1 VLAIYRPDDCSL
13 PTVIASA
20 LAFGYAL
27 FAIFCAGL
35 MLVGFLTTSAVVVTI
50 ILVSVALWIIGV
62 RRTSPRV
69 WGRWAASAWKESP
82 WELGAGAAAIIL
94 VIVSLAHMD
103 SLLNFGFANP
113 WRYWADAQEVAAAK
127 GLPASSLQWGIATVP
142 TVSKLTFNAANAGFS
157 LIVHPPLKTIG
168 ALMFLGLIGVLLSA
182 FCFGWELGLHR
193 TAPLLVLFAGA
204 SSDSGLFAHGLVF
217 QPGRLF
223 VAETF
228 SRMVAF
234 TALALGIGTVRTK
247 LSLGLL
253 LAAGGALGI
262 AATVHLIPA
271 LLAGMFL
278 CSYALLAAFLHRS
291 KSALLRMG
299 VIVLT
304 ACALIFFVGL
314 WARNRLGFQAA
325 STGAFHKIH
334 RFDPTLFFAT
344 GRINQPRRLLPSVR
358 KVTNHGW
365 YARPSRIYDSFLANS
380 VGVHSPPG
388 YIKLLPIVLLCLAL
402 ASIRFVP
409 ERLRAI
415 GTASWLV
422 WMLIVIV
429 ALVFSRIYSTYI
441 PAEFPERRFFP
452 AAGLPLMLMGLIALE
467 WGFATLLRASP
478 RAPVAA
484 MLVVLL
490 VAAVTL
496 LPDYGPPSTR
506 YRQDRQAVAA
516 MTWIKHN
523 TPCDARILASN
534 RTGGV
539 FQVLT
544 GRTSITEGMAPF
556 LRPPLLSH
564 AVKVLT
570 RARHFFAHPLVH
582 HKILAAQGVNFVITA
597 APYILDKAP
606 LLISKIDER
615 ALRRAPFLQ
624 TVHQSKDFNV
634 YRVLSNTSGTQL
646 PNGTQFGGYNCVTDL
661 SAAA

>member
-1 VLAIYRPDDCSL
+1 
-13 PTVIASA
+13 
-20 LAFGYAL
+20 
-27 FAIFCAGL
+27 
-35 MLVGFLTTSAVVVTI
+35 
-50 ILVSVALWIIGV
+50 
-62 RRTSPRV
+62 
-69 WGRWAASAWKESP
+69 
-82 WELGAGAAAIIL
+82 

-182 FCFGWELGLHR
+182 FSFAWELGLPR

-228 SRMVAF
+228 SRMIAF
-234 TALALGIGTVRTK
+234 TALALGIATVRTK
-247 LSLGLL
+247 RSLGLL

-271 LLAGMFL
+271 ALAGMFL
-278 CSYALLAAFLHRS
+278 CSYAVIAALLDRS
-291 KSALLRMG
+291 KVALLRTG

-344 GRINQPRRLLPSVR
+344 GRINQPRRLLPAVR
-358 KVTNHGW
+358 KVKNHGW
-365 YARPSRIYDSFLANS
+365 YTRPSRIYESFLANS
-380 VGVHSPPG
+380 LAAHSPPS
-388 YIKLLPIVLLCLAL
+388 YVRLLPIVLLGLVL
-402 ASIRFVP
+402 ASIRFLP
-409 ERLRAI
+409 DRLRVI

-422 WMLIVIV
+422 WVLIVIV
-429 ALVFSRIYSTYI
+429 ALVFARIYSTYI
-441 PAEFPERRFFP
+441 PAEFPERRLFP
-452 AAGLPLMLMGLIALE
+452 AAGLPVMLIGLTFLE
-467 WGFATLLRASP
+467 WGIAALGRASP
-478 RAPVAA
+478 RGPVAA
-484 MLVVLL
+484 TLVLVL
-490 VAAVTL
+490 VAAVWL
-496 LPDYGPPSTR
+496 LPDYGPPSAR
-506 YRQDRQAVAA
+506 YRQDRQALAA
-516 MTWIKHN
+516 MTWIRHN

-544 GRTSITEGMAPF
+544 GRTSVTEGMAPF

-570 RARHFFAHPLVH
+570 RARHFFAHPRAH
-582 HKILAAQGVNFVITA
+582 HKILAAQGIDYVITA
-597 APYILDKAP
+597 APYILDEGP
-606 LLISKIDER
+606 LLIPKIDER

-624 TVHQSKDFNV
+624 AVHQSKDFNV
-634 YRVLSNTSGTQL
+634 YRVLSNTPGARL
-646 PNGTQFGGYNCVTDL
+646 PNGTQFAGYNCGTDL